1 MQKRLQSY
9 ADHPM
14 VGEVRGVGLVGA
26 LEFVKDKESKESYDP
41 AGKVGAYLVNR
52 AKDHGL
58 ILRSIVDS
66 VAFSP
71 PLVITGKELDSV
83 FDRFEKALE
92 ETMPFA
98 AGL

>member
-1 MQKRLQSY
+1 M
-9 ADHPM
+9 
-14 VGEVRGVGLVGA
+14 
-26 LEFVKDKESKESYDP
+26 
-41 AGKVGAYLVNR
+41 
-52 AKDHGL
+52 DHGL